1 MSKGV
6 FMKKED
12 YEKLK
17 EKFEQET
24 RITEDNIQE
33 KSIQLSNLYS
43 IMLNLYTRELK
54 NLKIKKIEMERIYG
68 EIYLDLKK
76 NGKDGIDSSSKA
88 DADIY
93 INSDQRYYPLKI
105 EYAQLQSQVDYLE
118 KTLSILDNLGF
129 RIKNYIDIVKIR
141 KGLM

>member
-1 MSKGV
+1 
-6 FMKKED
+6 MKKED